1 MGEIVN
7 EFAQICLI
15 MEANFGDD
23 PLGSKGKSSYFVL
36 ILFL

>member
-7 EFAQICLI
+7 EFAQIRLI
-15 MEANFGDD
+15 IKAKFGDD
-23 PLGSKGKSSYFVL
+23 PLGSKGKSSYFV